1 MANILVVDDDQ
12 MLCEMLCLKI
22 SNLGHTAKFSLSLAQ
37 GLEETASNTF
47 DVVFLDVRLPDGNG
61 LTALPQIRSMPPAP
75 EVIIIT
81 GEGDPDGAELAIESG
96 AWDYL
101 EKPVST
107 KEIALQLARAL
118 QYREGKK
125 ASKRPVQ
132 LKREGIIGQ
141 SSQIRS
147 CLDLVASASNNNS
160 NVMIT
165 GETGTG
171 KELFARAIHENSPRA
186 GENFIVIDCAA
197 LTENLVESTLF
208 GHEKG
213 AFTSADKKQTGL
225 IRMAHR
231 GTLFLDEVGELPLSV
246 QGAFLR
252 VLQEHRF
259 RPLGGSREVYSDFR
273 LVAATHRNLDDLVLA
288 GRFRSDLLFRLRS
301 TTIDLPPLRKRK
313 EDIKELTV
321 HYMTRLC
328 DRYGM
333 GTKGLSPEFIE
344 ALLAYPWPGNVRELI
359 HALEN
364 ALSTAQNE
372 PTLFPVHLP
381 KKIRV
386 RLTRSSISNNTR
398 ARPCGETKGSARP
411 FPTLKSLVEKTE
423 QQYFLSLVSFAG
435 GDIRQI
441 CAISGLSRA
450 VVYAR
455 LKKYNITRRFDCQAP
470 QPS

>member
-252 VLQEHRF
+252 VLQEHR
-259 RPLGGSREVYSDFR
+259 
-273 LVAATHRNLDDLVLA
+273 
-288 GRFRSDLLFRLRS
+288 
-301 TTIDLPPLRKRK
+301 KRK

-423 QQYFLSLVSFAG
+423 QQYFQSLVSFAG